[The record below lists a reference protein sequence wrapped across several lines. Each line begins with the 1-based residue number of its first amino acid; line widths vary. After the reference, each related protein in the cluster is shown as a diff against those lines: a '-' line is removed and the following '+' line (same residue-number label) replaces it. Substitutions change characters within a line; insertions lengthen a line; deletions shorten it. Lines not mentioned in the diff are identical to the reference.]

1 MLLNVEKYLHD
12 LEELVNTESHSKM
25 PEGTRNVAMLLKEK
39 FDQLG
44 WLTEII
50 DLGSQSGPCLKV
62 LNKPSEKYDVM
73 LLGHMDTVFPRG
85 TVAARPFKIV
95 GGHYTGPGGSD
106 GNFTAALGIPTIDGL
121 GPIGGNAHS
130 EREYGE
136 IDSLAPRFELL
147 YRLVNKLTQK

>member
-1 MLLNVEKYLHD
+1 
-12 LEELVNTESHSKM
+12 
-25 PEGTRNVAMLLKEK
+25 MLLKEK

-85 TVAARPFKIV
+85 TVAARPFKLPADTIPV
-95 GGHYTGPGGSD
+95 PAPA
-106 GNFTAALGIPTIDGL
+106 TAI
-121 GPIGGNAHS
+121 
-130 EREYGE
+130 
-136 IDSLAPRFELL
+136 SLLH
-147 YRLVNKLTQK
+147 